1 MGGMG
6 AAEKCEEQHGEGA
19 DVMTTGRTED
29 AEQEK
34 KQGKLRGRK

>member
-1 MGGMG
+1 MG

-29 AEQEK
+29 AAGAREK
-34 KQGKLRGRK
+34 AG